1 MRYMG
6 PPAALHVLAPLKET
20 LSEFHP
26 SPPIYSAQ
34 YNLYAFTW
42 VTECQMHVCLG
53 TSLEEISK

>member
-6 PPAALHVLAPLKET
+6 PPASLHVLVPLKET
-20 LSEFHP
+20 LIELHP
-26 SPPIYSAQ
+26 SHSVYSAQ
-34 YNLYAFTW
+34 YNLYVFTW